1 MSNTS
6 EEALFTRKQLITL
19 IWPLM
24 LEQLLNVSMGFADT
38 FMVSGVGEAA
48 VSSVSLVDSINILI
62 IQVLASLATG
72 GAVVV
77 SQYLGKKEEKNA
89 QHSATQ
95 LYVVLGGITLMI
107 MGIVLLFSRMILRSI
122 FGKIDSQVMD
132 FANTYFLISAVSYPF
147 MGFYNAGAA
156 LFRAQGNSKISMKAS
171 LVMNVVN
178 VTGNAW
184 LIYGVKLGVLGAAI
198 ATLTG
203 RVVAAV
209 WALVQQQKQRN
220 LLRISDYRNLI
231 PDLKVIRTILNIG
244 IPAGIENGM
253 FHIGKLCVSSLVSTL
268 GTAEIAA
275 NAVAGSIAT
284 LMGIPGNTMSLASI
298 PDVGRCL
305 GAGEKAQAKRYGNFI
320 MKIAMIGFAM
330 INIGFIIFIPIAV
343 GCFHLSDEATN
354 SCIRII
360 FLHNVLSI
368 FFWAPSFVLP
378 NILRSGGDA
387 KFTMCI
393 SIVSMWFCRVALS
406 YYLVSQTQMG
416 LMGVWTGMFID
427 WSVRSVFFAARYYSG
442 KWMEHKVI

>member
-209 WALVQQQKQRN
+209 WVLVQQQKQRN
-220 LLRISDYRNLI
+220 L
-231 PDLKVIRTILNIG
+231 
-244 IPAGIENGM
+244 
-253 FHIGKLCVSSLVSTL
+253 
-268 GTAEIAA
+268 
-275 NAVAGSIAT
+275 
-284 LMGIPGNTMSLASI
+284 
-298 PDVGRCL
+298 
-305 GAGEKAQAKRYGNFI
+305 
-320 MKIAMIGFAM
+320 
-330 INIGFIIFIPIAV
+330 
-343 GCFHLSDEATN
+343 
-354 SCIRII
+354 
-360 FLHNVLSI
+360 
-368 FFWAPSFVLP
+368 
-378 NILRSGGDA
+378 
-387 KFTMCI
+387 
-393 SIVSMWFCRVALS
+393 
-406 YYLVSQTQMG
+406 
-416 LMGVWTGMFID
+416 
-427 WSVRSVFFAARYYSG
+427 
-442 KWMEHKVI
+442 